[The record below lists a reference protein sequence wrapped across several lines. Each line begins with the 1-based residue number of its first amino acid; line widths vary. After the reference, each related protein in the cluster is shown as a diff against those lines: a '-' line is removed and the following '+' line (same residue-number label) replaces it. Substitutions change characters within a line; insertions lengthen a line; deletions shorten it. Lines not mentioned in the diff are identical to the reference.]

1 MKFLNQLRR
10 YGETDRIAF
19 RYGDQTMTFAQ
30 LDAWSDAFAAWLLK
44 TFGDDRT
51 PILLYGH
58 KELCLPVCMFGA
70 IKAGRGYVPV
80 DTTFPAERVAQIL
93 AQVQPKVMVDL
104 RHLGLD
110 APVVMDEAKLRPIL
124 KLPPRPPRRRGCGR
138 RTWPICSSPPAP
150 RGSPRACR
158 SPRAT
163 SLPFWRAWRRCWRW
177 SRTAASFSTR
187 SPIPSMSRCVPS
199 TMASAMA

>member
-1 MKFLNQLRR
+1 MEFLQQLRR
-10 YGETDRIAF
+10 YGKTDRIAF
-19 RYGDQTMTFAQ
+19 RYGEKTMTFAQ

-104 RHLGLD
+104 RYLGLS
-110 APVVMDEAKLRPIL
+110 APVVLDEAKL
-124 KLPPRPPRRRGCGR
+124 
-138 RTWPICSSPPAP
+138 
-150 RGSPRACR
+150 
-158 SPRAT
+158 
-163 SLPFWRAWRRCWRW
+163 
-177 SRTAASFSTR
+177 
-187 SPIPSMSRCVPS
+187 
-199 TMASAMA
+199 